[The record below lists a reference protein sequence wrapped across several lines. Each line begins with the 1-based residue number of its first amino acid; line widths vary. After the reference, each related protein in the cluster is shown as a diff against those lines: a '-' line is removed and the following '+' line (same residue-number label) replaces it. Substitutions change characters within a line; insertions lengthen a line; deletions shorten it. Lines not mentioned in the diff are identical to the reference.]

1 MQRITL
7 TVKDDNKVSFLLELL
22 KQFEF
27 IEIQKSEK
35 KQKKDYN
42 FFASAGLWKGREIDA
57 RQLRKDAWART
68 RQYFAIPIF

>member
-35 KQKKDYN
+35 KQKKGYN
-42 FFASAGLWKGREIDA
+42 FFASAGLWKGRDIDSK
-57 RQLRKDAWART
+57 QLRKDAWTRT
-68 RQYFAIPIF
+68 R

>member
-7 TVKDDNKVSFLLELL
+7 TVKDDNKMNFLLELL
-22 KQFEF
+22 RQFEF

-42 FFASAGLWKGREIDA
+42 FFASAGLWKGRDIDSK
-57 RQLRKDAWART
+57 QLRKDAWTRT
-68 RQYFAIPIF
+68 R